1 MADWNHHRKDLPQ
14 AAFKIITQVLFF
26 STVNV
31 HSMANDQ
38 DVKKKVEQSYL
49 CKFEQ
54 FTIKQ
59 RAKYFVKYVYF
70 IQFILFYS
78 CYTLS
83 SKQLEINE
91 LLNSLLALIIY
102 ILPSISSTVPSSLPP
117 SSFLSFLSF
126 MFIEQLTNS
135 RHLGRC

>member
-49 CKFEQ
+49 CTYE
-54 FTIKQ
+54 
-59 RAKYFVKYVYF
+59 
-70 IQFILFYS
+70 
-78 CYTLS
+78 
-83 SKQLEINE
+83 
-91 LLNSLLALIIY
+91 
-102 ILPSISSTVPSSLPP
+102 
-117 SSFLSFLSF
+117 
-126 MFIEQLTNS
+126 
-135 RHLGRC
+135 